1 MIYLDPLL
9 PLSLYIQCCII
20 TGIHSGPVVVGVVGS
35 SFLRYDVLG
44 DTVNTAARM
53 EATGMV
59 SLCCAGARFG
69 LDSKAY
75 FN

>member
-1 MIYLDPLL
+1 MMYMYPIA
-9 PLSLYIQCCII
+9 
-20 TGIHSGPVVVGVVGS
+20 GIHSGPVVVGVVGS

-59 SLCCAGARFG
+59 SIWYCIDNYILAII
-69 LDSKAY
+69 
-75 FN
+75 

>member
-1 MIYLDPLL
+1 MC
-9 PLSLYIQCCII
+9 SFTMWCIF

-35 SFLRYDVLG
+35 TFLRYDVLG

-59 SLCCAGARFG
+59 SIWSL
-69 LDSKAY
+69 LMY
-75 FN
+75 

>member
-1 MIYLDPLL
+1 MQFLVSLL
-9 PLSLYIQCCII
+9 TRTMMHLIA
-20 TGIHSGPVVVGVVGS
+20 GIHSGPVVVGVVGS

-59 SLCCAGARFG
+59 SR
-69 LDSKAY
+69 
-75 FN
+75 